1 MAAMDSLLIAGLVQ
15 ALPEPGAVFTP
26 ARRDKWLIVAENVF
40 ELVYL
45 KAGAPPEQVDGV
57 DTVDG
62 VDKVEAEPGVLL
74 ADMPAPEVE
83 VVQARP
89 VLRLGRPLEKNKGV
103 KGKKETGRKKG
114 LVPVSRP
121 AVAASPGKP
130 GRARG
135 AIYDAVRVVLLEK
148 GEPMTIRE
156 ITLAIEKRYKELASG
171 YTNLKQSLHAVCR
184 NMEDSDDLESDVRE
198 GLTVWAVVGS

>member
-26 ARRDKWLIVAENVF
+26 ARRDAWLEVAEKVF
-40 ELVYL
+40 GLVYL
-45 KAGAPPEQVDGV
+45 KAGAPPEVVDRVDRVDNVDGV
-57 DTVDG
+57 DSVGAVD
-62 VDKVEAEPGVLL
+62 V
-74 ADMPAPEVE
+74 VE

-114 LVPVSRP
+114 LVPVAP
-121 AVAASPGKP
+121 AVAAASGASKG
-130 GRARG
+130 GRTRG
-135 AIYDAVRVVLLEK
+135 AIYDAVRTVLLEK
-148 GEPMTIRE
+148 GEPMTVRE

-171 YTNLKQSLHAVCR
+171 FANLKQSLHSVCR
-184 NMEDSDDLESDVRE
+184 NMETSNDLESDMRE
-198 GLTVWAVVGS
+198 GLVVWTVVGS